1 MSVIL
6 TPGLE
11 RAVVLSANARARP
24 ELQRRNPAAGKGVTA
39 IAADGS
45 LINRVGA
52 ELVGE
57 RDGTEAPLGPGAT
70 GPVIPIQP
78 VSHLVARKAP
88 LLLARVVFR

>member
-24 ELQRRNPAAGKGVTA
+24 ELQRHNPAAGKGVTT

-57 RDGTEAPLGPGAT
+57 RDGTEA
-70 GPVIPIQP
+70 
-78 VSHLVARKAP
+78 R
-88 LLLARVVFR
+88 